1 MVDLVSLVLG
11 VLGFLAGVFLS
22 SLVFRWLG
30 QSGDESFKKADMVA
44 IIHDPAKREMDIVP
58 LTNVGESL
66 FVAEPDVFMTAPES
80 VEVYQFKKYNKP
92 AVLGIAVGKLIAPI
106 NPTILA
112 SLGIAKLGLKTEAWN
127 SDNYSD
133 IKNYFLR
140 KWNEQKGEITLNPE
154 AKFVITYDIPTV
166 FKNLSIS
173 QMKTAS
179 AVIQTLRATTES
191 MRKLQELALQH
202 KKLELAKWNNI
213 VILIIMVLA
222 ILAFLA
228 LMHH

>member
-1 MVDLVSLVLG
+1 MVDMLSLVLG
-11 VLGFLAGVFLS
+11 VLAGLFLS
-22 SLVFRWLG
+22 SFVFGRLG
-30 QSGDESFKKADMVA
+30 QRGDEAFKNADMLA

-58 LTNVGESL
+58 LTNVSESL
-66 FVAEPDVFMTAPES
+66 FSAVPDVLMTAPEG
-80 VEVYQFKKYNKP
+80 VEVYQFKKYKKP
-92 AVLGIAVGKLIAPI
+92 AVMGIVVGKLILPVD
-106 NPTILA
+106 PTILA

-140 KWNEQKGEITLNPE
+140 KWNEQMGEITLNPE
-154 AKFVITYDIPTV
+154 AKFVIAYDIPTV

-191 MRKLQELALQH
+191 MRKLQEYALQQ
-202 KKLELAKWNNI
+202 KRLELAKWNNI
-213 VILIIMVLA
+213 IILIIMVLA
-222 ILAFLA
+222 ILALFA
-228 LMHH
+228 LMRH

>member
-1 MVDLVSLVLG
+1 VDLVSLVLG
-11 VLGFLAGVFLS
+11 VLAGLFLS
-22 SLVFRWLG
+22 SFIFGRLRMG
-30 QSGDESFKKADMVA
+30 GDASFEKADMLA
-44 IIHDPAKREMDIVP
+44 IVHDPAKREMDIVP
-58 LTNVGESL
+58 LTNVGEGL
-66 FVAEPDVFMTAPES
+66 FVAEPDVLMTAPES
-80 VEVYQFKKYNKP
+80 VEVYQFKKYRKP
-92 AVLGIAVGKLIAPI
+92 VVLGIAVDKLIAPA

-127 SDNYSD
+127 SDNFSD

-140 KWNEQKGEITLNPE
+140 KWDEQKGEITLNPE

-179 AVIQTLRATTES
+179 AVIQTLRATTEN

-202 KKLELAKWNNI
+202 KRLELAKWNNI
-213 VILIIMVLA
+213 VILIIMVLS
-222 ILAFLA
+222 ILALLFLT
-228 LMHH
+228 HH

>member
-1 MVDLVSLVLG
+1 MDLLSLIIG
-11 VLGFLAGVFLS
+11 VLAGLFLS
-22 SLVFRWLG
+22 SFIFRRLG
-30 QSGDESFKKADMVA
+30 QRGDRDFDKADMLA
-44 IIHDPAKREMDIVP
+44 IVHDPAKREMDIVP

-66 FVAEPDVFMTAPES
+66 FVSEPDVFMTAPEGI
-80 VEVYQFKKYNKP
+80 EVYQLKKYKKP
-92 AVLGIAVGKLIAPI
+92 VVLGIAVGKLITPI

-127 SDNYSD
+127 SDNFSD

-140 KWNEQKGEITLNPE
+140 KWEEQKGEITLNPE
-154 AKFVITYDIPTV
+154 ARFVIAYDIPTV

-173 QMKTAS
+173 QMKIAS

-191 MRKLQELALQH
+191 MRKLQEYALQH

-213 VILIIMVLA
+213 VILILIVLA
-222 ILAFLA
+222 ILAVLV
-228 LMHH
+228 LRPR

>member
-1 MVDLVSLVLG
+1 MDLVSLVLG
-11 VLGFLAGVFLS
+11 VGVGMFLS
-22 SLVFRWLG
+22 SFLFNRIG
-30 QSGDESFKKADMVA
+30 QRGDREFDKADMLA
-44 IIHDPAKREMDIVP
+44 IVHDPAKREMDIVP

-66 FVAEPDVFMTAPES
+66 FVYEPDVFMPAPES
-80 VEVYQFKKYNKP
+80 VEVYHFKKYKKP
-92 AVLGIAVGKLIAPI
+92 AVLGIAVGKLIAPV

-127 SDNYSD
+127 SDNFSD

-140 KWNEQKGEITLNPE
+140 KWEEQKGEITLNPE
-154 AKFVITYDIPTV
+154 AKFVIAYDIPTV

-213 VILIIMVLA
+213 ILLIIMVLA
-222 ILAFLA
+222 ILAVLA
-228 LMHH
+228 LTRH

>member
-1 MVDLVSLVLG
+1 VDLVSLILG
-11 VLGFLAGVFLS
+11 VLAGLFLS
-22 SLVFRWLG
+22 SFLFGRLG
-30 QSGDESFKKADMVA
+30 QRGDRDFERADILA
-44 IIHDPAKREMDIVP
+44 IVHDPAKREMDIVP

-66 FVAEPDVFMTAPES
+66 FVAEPDVLMTAPES
-80 VEVYQFKKYNKP
+80 VEVYQFKKYRKP
-92 AVLGIAVGKLIAPI
+92 VVLGIAVGNLIAPVS
-106 NPTILA
+106 PTVLA

-127 SDNYSD
+127 SDNFSD

-140 KWNEQKGEITLNPE
+140 KWEEQKGEITLNPE

-213 VILIIMVLA
+213 ILLIIMVLA
-222 ILAFLA
+222 ILAVLT

>member
-1 MVDLVSLVLG
+1 MDLVSLILG
-11 VLGFLAGVFLS
+11 VLAGLFLS
-22 SLVFRWLG
+22 SFLFGRLG
-30 QSGDESFKKADMVA
+30 QRGDRDFERADILA
-44 IIHDPAKREMDIVP
+44 IVHDPAKREMDIVP

-66 FVAEPDVFMTAPES
+66 FVAEPDVLMTAPES
-80 VEVYQFKKYNKP
+80 VEVYQFKKYRKP
-92 AVLGIAVGKLIAPI
+92 VVLGIAVGNLIAPVS
-106 NPTILA
+106 PTVLA

-127 SDNYSD
+127 SDNFSD

-140 KWNEQKGEITLNPE
+140 KWEEQKGEITLNPE

-213 VILIIMVLA
+213 ILLIIMVLA
-222 ILAFLA
+222 ILAVLT